1 MVTRRGT
8 NPFSRGGGRWNRT
21 NILILVAFIFFTLAA
36 LFEGIPDLKYN
47 WPWLIPGGLAAWA
60 LASLRF

>member
-1 MVTRRGT
+1 MVRRYTR
-8 NPFSRGGGRWNRT
+8 GRWNR
-21 NILILVAFIFFTLAA
+21 NNLLVLLAFVFFTLAA
-36 LFEGIPDLKYN
+36 IFAGVPDLKRE

>member
-1 MVTRRGT
+1 MVRRYG
-8 NPFSRGGGRWNRT
+8 RGRWNRT
-21 NILILVAFIFFTLAA
+21 NLLVLLAFAFFTLAA
-36 LFEGIPDLKYN
+36 IFAGIPELKRD